1 MAGFEGKNIIAVSAG
16 YTHFIALSKDG
27 YVYSWG
33 ANSYGQL
40 GNNTTSNVTSLSGVT
55 QVVGQSGEN
64 YLYDIVKIAA
74 NGNSSAAVRS
84 DGTLWTWGANKSKP
98 AW

>member
-1 MAGFEGKNIIAVSAG
+1 MLRRWQALKARISLPYQQVILTSS
-16 YTHFIALSKDG
+16 HFQNG

-64 YLYDIVKIAA
+64 YLYDIVKIVQTE
-74 NGNSSAAVRS
+74 AVQ
-84 DGTLWTWGANKSKP
+84 L
-98 AW
+98 